1 MRTGL
6 RRVLVSGAVTV
17 GVLALLLQMAG
28 LWLNRDTSTY
38 ADGFSESGFSEIEE
52 GMPYE
57 QVHALVGSPLSLDS
71 QPVLETWYYSEDQP
85 GQQEDGTWVFDL
97 FGPLGKVRFDEQ
109 GRVVSFSGEG
119 TEQLRAGL
127 SKEEVRR
134 LLGPPSNTR
143 PARSKLLHY
152 SSPGNAGVYRARMVE
167 LDEDDRVSRVIR
179 YTTHD

>member
-1 MRTGL
+1 M
-6 RRVLVSGAVTV
+6 
-17 GVLALLLQMAG
+17 ALLLLMAG

-57 QVHALVGSPLSLDS
+57 QVHALVGAPLSMDP

-85 GQQEDGTWVFDL
+85 EQEDGTWVFNL
-97 FGPLGKVRFDEQ
+97 FGPLGEVRFDEQ

-127 SKEEVRR
+127 SKAEVRK
-134 LLGPPSNTR
+134 LLGSPSNTR

-152 SSPGNAGVYRARMVE
+152 SSPGNAGVYRARIVE
-167 LDEDDRVSRVIR
+167 LDEADRVSRVIH